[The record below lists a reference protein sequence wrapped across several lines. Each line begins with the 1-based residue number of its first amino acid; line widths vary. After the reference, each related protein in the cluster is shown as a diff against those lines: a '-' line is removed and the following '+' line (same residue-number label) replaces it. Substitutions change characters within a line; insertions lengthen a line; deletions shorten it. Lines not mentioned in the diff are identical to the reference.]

1 MQQNVQA
8 NIDRVASDIETLATY
23 NSFPENPGVSRQLFT
38 DAELEARSY
47 VKERMRAIGMSV
59 HEDAIGN
66 IYGVLEGTD
75 PSLAPVWSGS
85 HIDTVLSGGKYDG
98 IVGVVGALE
107 ACRIIRENNIPHARS
122 IVVLVFTSEECGR
135 FGMGCIGSRAMA
147 GHLPLEKT
155 KELHDD
161 AGISLYQEL
170 ERLGYTKLDYNKTV
184 LKHRGDV
191 FASVELHI
199 EQASMLE
206 EAGYPVGIV
215 QAICA
220 PTYICVSITGQQKH
234 AGSTPMDVRKDAL
247 CAASEVILT
256 VEKLARS
263 YQNKHTV
270 ATVGKIQVLPNSSN
284 VIPGQVD
291 FMIDIRDIDEAV
303 KTELTQKFHD
313 AIRSI
318 TAARHL
324 EYSFDVTTDDLPC
337 SCDEAILDAI
347 ADSCR
352 KRGLPEFKMTSGA
365 YHDSLLI
372 SEFTPIGM
380 IFVPSKDGVSHNPD
394 EYTSMEEIVCGVNVL
409 TDTLIALSNRETP
422 S

>member
-1 MQQNVQA
+1 
-8 NIDRVASDIETLATY
+8 
-23 NSFPENPGVSRQLFT
+23 
-38 DAELEARSY
+38 
-47 VKERMRAIGMSV
+47 
-59 HEDAIGN
+59 
-66 IYGVLEGTD
+66 
-75 PSLAPVWSGS
+75 
-85 HIDTVLSGGKYDG
+85 
-98 IVGVVGALE
+98 
-107 ACRIIRENNIPHARS
+107 
-122 IVVLVFTSEECGR
+122 
-135 FGMGCIGSRAMA
+135 
-147 GHLPLEKT
+147 
-155 KELHDD
+155 
-161 AGISLYQEL
+161 
-170 ERLGYTKLDYNKTV
+170 
-184 LKHRGDV
+184 
-191 FASVELHI
+191 
-199 EQASMLE
+199 
-206 EAGYPVGIV
+206 
-215 QAICA
+215 
-220 PTYICVSITGQQKH
+220 
-234 AGSTPMDVRKDAL
+234 MDVRKDAL

-324 EYSFDVTTDDLPC
+324 EYTFDVTTDDLPC

-409 TDTLIALSNRETP
+409 TDTLIALSNRETL